1 MRQSG
6 HRCSSSER
14 DSLGR
19 YLVVRSGLTLTLTLR
34 LVTDLLFCGSASHGS
49 GALGLGSGLFAGGAL
64 QLLAFDFVGYILRI
78 HQFRFSP
85 AYFSTSFFNPIPGKF
100 TVILA
105 SSPSPSRRTTVPV
118 PYFGCCTVWPV
129 RVLRTGGG
137 LPAKGFF
144 KGVLTFGL
152 GSCGCAGGGVR
163 GACAGGRGGWAPG

>member
-64 QLLAFDFVGYILRI
+64 QLLTFDFVGYILRI

-118 PYFGCCTVWPV
+118 PYLGCCTVVPV
-129 RVLRTGGG
+129 RGPR
-137 LPAKGFF
+137 
-144 KGVLTFGL
+144 
-152 GSCGCAGGGVR
+152 AGGAAVPR
-163 GACAGGRGGWAPG
+163 GLVSGAPVFGFGNCG